1 MRLLLIGTIGDSKFV
16 SNLGAEIEIK
26 VVNIKNNRVLFE
38 VVSKKPMARAA
49 DDLVFLKK
57 QAD

>member
-16 SNLGAEIEIK
+16 SNLGTEIEIK

-38 VVSKKPMARAA
+38 VVSKKPERAA